1 MSAVKFWTVFAIGV
15 AAGAAVALTYA
26 PQTGVKTRRQLR
38 RGFDEASDRLK
49 NVAETVSDQTE
60 KYVKRGKDIAEN
72 VADTASSAYKAARK
86 VVSV

>member
-1 MSAVKFWTVFAIGV
+1 MSAVKFWAVFSIGV

-26 PQTGVKTRRQLR
+26 PQTGAKTRRQLR
-38 RGFDEASDRLK
+38 RGFDDASDRIK
-49 NVAETVSDQTE
+49 NVAETMSDQTE
-60 KYVKRGKDIAEN
+60 KYVQRGKDIAEN